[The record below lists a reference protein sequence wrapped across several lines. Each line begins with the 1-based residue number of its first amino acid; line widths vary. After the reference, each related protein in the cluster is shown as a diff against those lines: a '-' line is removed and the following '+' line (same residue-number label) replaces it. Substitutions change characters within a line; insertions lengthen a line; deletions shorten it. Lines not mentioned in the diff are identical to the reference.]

1 MSIWFYICNFR
12 LNLDEQKAPNNKHS
26 HVWGKKRQ
34 KKDKD
39 SIKDKTK
46 KKMYKPNVHQFE
58 KLLCLF
64 SDIKQFWPLKKQFKR
79 GTSHVAKIRLGY
91 LGTL

>member
-1 MSIWFYICNFR
+1 MF
-12 LNLDEQKAPNNKHS
+12 
-26 HVWGKKRQ
+26 GG
-34 KKDKD
+34 KKDKV

-46 KKMYKPNVHQFE
+46 KKKCTNQIVHQFE

>member
-1 MSIWFYICNFR
+1 
-12 LNLDEQKAPNNKHS
+12 
-26 HVWGKKRQ
+26 
-34 KKDKD
+34 
-39 SIKDKTK
+39 
-46 KKMYKPNVHQFE
+46 MYKPNVHQFE

-64 SDIKQFWPLKKQFKR
+64 SDIKQFWLLKKQFKR

>member
-12 LNLDEQKAPNNKHS
+12 LNLDEQKAPNDKHS

-34 KKDKD
+34 KRQRFHKRYD
-39 SIKDKTK
+39 K

-79 GTSHVAKIRLGY
+79 GTSHVAKKRLGY

>member
-1 MSIWFYICNFR
+1 
-12 LNLDEQKAPNNKHS
+12 
-26 HVWGKKRQ
+26 
-34 KKDKD
+34 
-39 SIKDKTK
+39 
-46 KKMYKPNVHQFE
+46 MYKPNVHQFE

-79 GTSHVAKIRLGY
+79 GTSHVAKIMLGY

>member
-1 MSIWFYICNFR
+1 M
-12 LNLDEQKAPNNKHS
+12 LGGGGET
-26 HVWGKKRQ
+26 

-39 SIKDKTK
+39 SIKDKT

-64 SDIKQFWPLKKQFKR
+64 SDIKQF
-79 GTSHVAKIRLGY
+79 
-91 LGTL
+91 

>member
-26 HVWGKKRQ
+26 HVWGKK
-34 KKDKD
+34 DKD
-39 SIKDKTK
+39 SIKDKT

>member
-1 MSIWFYICNFR
+1 MNRKPQMINI
-12 LNLDEQKAPNNKHS
+12 
-26 HVWGKKRQ
+26 VMIGGKKD

-64 SDIKQFWPLKKQFKR
+64 SDIKQF
-79 GTSHVAKIRLGY
+79 
-91 LGTL
+91 

>member
-1 MSIWFYICNFR
+1 MNRKPQMINIVMF
-12 LNLDEQKAPNNKHS
+12 
-26 HVWGKKRQ
+26 GG

-39 SIKDKTK
+39 SIKDKT

-64 SDIKQFWPLKKQFKR
+64 SDIKQF
-79 GTSHVAKIRLGY
+79 
-91 LGTL
+91 